1 MLRSAYGDRVTLLF
15 LPSPLL
21 GPAAWAPVAALLD
34 ARVADTAG
42 ATTPTAVTAAFE
54 AAARGLSEVVLVPH
68 SNAGL
73 YVPLLGERIGAR
85 ATVYV
90 DAALAG
96 AGPDTPLAPPRFLEL
111 LEELAGADGLLPP
124 WTQWWDDV
132 SELFPDEASRAAVEA
147 GEPRLPL
154 SYFTSRVAVPP
165 GWVERPNAYLAFGD
179 TYADE
184 VAFALSQDWPL
195 TVLPGRHLHQL
206 VAPVE
211 VAAAI
216 EELALRA

>member
-42 ATTPTAVTAAFE
+42 ATTPTAVMAAFE

-73 YVPLLGERIGAR
+73 YVPRLAERIGAR
-85 ATVYV
+85 AAVYV

-96 AGPDTPLAPPRFLEL
+96 DRPDTPLAPPRFLEL

-206 VAPVE
+206 VAPEE

>member
-1 MLRSAYGDRVTLLF
+1 VTFLF
-15 LPSPLL
+15 VPSPLV
-21 GPAAWAPVAALLD
+21 GPATWAPVAALLD
-34 ARVADTAG
+34 GVVADVG
-42 ATTPTAVTAAFE
+42 AVEE
-54 AAARGLSEVVLVPH
+54 AAAGLSDVVLVPH

-73 YVPLLGERIGAR
+73 YAPLLAERIGAR

-96 AGPDTPLAPPRFLEL
+96 DGPDAPLAPPRFLEL
-111 LEELAGADGLLPP
+111 LEGLAGDDGLLPP

-132 SELFPDEASRAAVEA
+132 SGLFPDEETSAAVEA
-147 GEPRLPL
+147 GQPRLPL
-154 SYFTSRVAVPP
+154 SYFTSRVAVPS
-165 GWVERPNAYLAFGD
+165 GWFDRPCAYLAFGD

-184 VAFALSQDWPL
+184 VAFALAQEWPL

-216 EELALRA
+216 EELAARARPRA